1 MVHVGTKHAGTRTP
15 SEQHQCLGLS
25 QCHVGEESS
34 LDGGVGMGPGC
45 SENRCG
51 DQPGVGEQGRA
62 RARPE
67 SLAHRQGGEELR
79 SWK

>member
-45 SENRCG
+45 SENR
-51 DQPGVGEQGRA
+51 VGTSQGWESRA
-62 RARPE
+62 GLGPILRAWPTDRE
-67 SLAHRQGGEELR
+67 GR
-79 SWK
+79 S